1 MLDLILWFVLN
12 KNKENCGLP
21 WNNSQKEDSREKFG
35 PGMLDEGCVDC
46 PTITTSQ
53 ELESPGVNYWTHVTT
68 HIQLKYVSEEA
79 SYKPHHHA
87 SLTDGLV
94 LVEPCCHGVQGRDGQ
109 FDFVL
114 QRVGLGF
121 PLFRTWGSQLISLNE
136 AKEAST
142 AFLQVTN
149 PAWNHG
155 QVNRKAWAHLR
166 HHCAHFLQINTQI
179 TILDT

>member
-1 MLDLILWFVLN
+1 MLDLILWFIHN

-21 WNNSQKEDSREKFG
+21 WNNFQKADSSEKFG

-53 ELESPGVNYWTHVTT
+53 ELESPGVNYWTNVTT
-68 HIQLKYVSEEA
+68 CIQLKYVSEEA
-79 SYKPHHHA
+79 SYKPHHRA

-94 LVEPCCHGVQGRDGQ
+94 LVEPCCHGVQGHEGQ

-136 AKEAST
+136 AKGATT

-155 QVNRKAWAHLR
+155 QVNLKAWAHLR